1 MLLPAIKTL
10 ITDLNQTNVK
20 LSQYQNFQLWIIS
33 LKEKG
38 NTITLELLTSNDSED
53 SDYEIVNTIDIILD
67 DQDTL
72 TWCYESLSL
81 VKQQTIAKEV
91 FWTKLMKQDR
101 ALYHLEPSSNIYLL
115 TKKGINFFK
124 NNTIEEELNYY
135 NYNILTILISL
146 QKINNFSI
154 LEPEKDTG
162 QNNFIEEI
170 KKNLALMKTTIYKL
184 MLIEGCLAYQ
194 CEVNWS
200 EQKGSYLIKTN
211 STIYYQTDFA
221 MTNNRKMLAQLLS
234 LIRLINT
241 VNKQTLE
248 YFRTFLLLLKHNQ
261 QLFIYHKQSDC
272 WALTTLGQKLFY
284 QIDYS
289 KFVINQ
295 DMMKFKLEKGI

>member
-33 LKEKG
+33 L
-38 NTITLELLTSNDSED
+38 NSED

-67 DQDTL
+67 YQDTL
-72 TWCYESLSL
+72 TCCYESLSL

-91 FWTKLMKQDR
+91 FWTKLMKQYQ

-124 NNTIEEELNYY
+124 NNTIEEKLNYY

-162 QNNFIEEI
+162 QNNFIE
-170 KKNLALMKTTIYKL
+170 
-184 MLIEGCLAYQ
+184 
-194 CEVNWS
+194 
-200 EQKGSYLIKTN
+200 
-211 STIYYQTDFA
+211 
-221 MTNNRKMLAQLLS
+221 
-234 LIRLINT
+234 
-241 VNKQTLE
+241 
-248 YFRTFLLLLKHNQ
+248 
-261 QLFIYHKQSDC
+261 
-272 WALTTLGQKLFY
+272 
-284 QIDYS
+284 
-289 KFVINQ
+289 
-295 DMMKFKLEKGI
+295 